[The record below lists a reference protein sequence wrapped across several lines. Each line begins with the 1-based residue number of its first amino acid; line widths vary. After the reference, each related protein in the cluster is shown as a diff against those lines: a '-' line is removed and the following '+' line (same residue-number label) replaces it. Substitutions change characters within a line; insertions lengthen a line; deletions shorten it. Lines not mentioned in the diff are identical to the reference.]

1 MFCHLGRG
9 TSVRIR
15 KRLLGSVAVLAASA
29 ALSATA
35 SAQVL
40 SGTGNVSLTATLSQA
55 LTVSVTGGS
64 SVNFAL
70 TANAATNGDVPTIV
84 RTAWNLNPGQIGAV
98 SLYAYFDVPALA
110 LTDGA
115 GGNIPSSWV
124 MGQMATG
131 TPTSYTAFTQ
141 TNPVGPAGGSLA
153 LFTTNITGINK
164 NSSRTDNLNLRI
176 DLTGRTLSA
185 GTYTGVL
192 RMQARAI

>member
-1 MFCHLGRG
+1 MLRYLTGG
-9 TSVRIR
+9 TSVRIH
-15 KRLLGSVAVLAASA
+15 KRLLGGLAVLAVSTVLSVPASA
-29 ALSATA
+29 L
-35 SAQVL
+35 VL
-40 SGTGNVSLTATLSQA
+40 SGTGSVNLAATLSQA

-70 TANAATNGDVPTIV
+70 TQNAATNGDVPTVI
-84 RTAWNLNPGQIGAV
+84 RTTWNLNPGQVGAV
-98 SLYAYFDVPALA
+98 TLYAYFNVPAQA
-110 LTDGA
+110 LTDGT
-115 GGNIPSSWV
+115 GNNIPSSWV

-164 NSSRTDNLNLRI
+164 RSNRTDNLNLRI

-185 GTYTGVL
+185 GAYTGVL
-192 RMQARAI
+192 RIQARAL

>member
-1 MFCHLGRG
+1 
-9 TSVRIR
+9 VRIR
-15 KRLLGSVAVLAASA
+15 NLLGSVAVLAASA

-70 TANAATNGDVPTIV
+70 TANAAANGDVPTII

-98 SLYAYFDVPALA
+98 SLYAYFDVPAQA

-192 RMQARAI
+192 RIQARAI

>member
-1 MFCHLGRG
+1 MRIHRG
-9 TSVRIR
+9 
-15 KRLLGSVAVLAASA
+15 LLGGFTVLAVWA

-40 SGTGNVSLTATLSQA
+40 SGTGNVNLTATLTHWV
-55 LTVSVTGGS
+55 TVSVTGGS

-70 TANAATNGDVPTIV
+70 TPNAATDGDVPTV
-84 RTAWNLNPGQIGAV
+84 VHTAWNLNPGQVGAV
-98 SLYAYFDVPALA
+98 RLYAYFNVPAQA
-110 LTDGA
+110 LTDGT

-124 MGQMATG
+124 LGRMATG

-164 NSSRTDNLNLRI
+164 ATSRTDNLNLRI

-185 GTYTGVL
+185 GAYTGVV
-192 RMQARAI
+192 RIQARAL

>member
-1 MFCHLGRG
+1 MLRYLVGG
-9 TSVRIR
+9 TSVRVH
-15 KRLLGSVAVLAASA
+15 KSLLGGVAVLAAWG

-40 SGTGNVSLTATLSQA
+40 SGTGNVNLTATLTQG
-55 LTVSVTGGS
+55 LTVSVTSGS

-70 TANAATNGDVPTIV
+70 TQNAATNGDVPTII
-84 RTAWNLNPGQIGAV
+84 RTAWNLNPGQIGSV
-98 SLYAYFDVPALA
+98 RLYAYFNVPAQA

-115 GGNIPSSWV
+115 GSNIPSSWV

-164 NSSRTDNLNLRI
+164 VSNRTDNLNLRI
-176 DLTGRTLSA
+176 DLTGRTL
-185 GTYTGVL
+185 GTGNYTGVL
-192 RMQARAI
+192 SIQARAL